1 MLVAYVILSL
11 IIGII
16 DVCRATAQE
25 NELASY
31 PIGDIGEY
39 IVPKPI
45 LGVHNFI
52 FLPSWLVIGLVVLWN
67 RIFNR

>member
-1 MLVAYVILSL
+1 MLKSYVILSL

-31 PIGDIGEY
+31 LVGDIGEY

-45 LGVHNFI
+45 WGVHNFI
-52 FLPSWLVIGLVVLWN
+52 FLPNWLVMSFVVLWN
-67 RIFNR
+67 RISNH

>member
-1 MLVAYVILSL
+1 MLKAYVILSL

-16 DVCRATAQE
+16 DVIRATAQD

-52 FLPSWLVIGLVVLWN
+52 FLPSWLVIGIVVLWN

>member
-1 MLVAYVILSL
+1 MLKAYVILSL

-16 DVCRATAQE
+16 DVISATVQD

-39 IVPKPI
+39 VEPKQI
-45 LGVHNFI
+45 LGIHNFI
-52 FLPSWLVIGLVVLWN
+52 FLPSWIVLGVVILIN
-67 RIFNR
+67 RIINR

>member
-16 DVCRATAQE
+16 DVIRATAQD

-31 PIGDIGEY
+31 PIGDIGYYVE
-39 IVPKPI
+39 PKPI

>member
-1 MLVAYVILSL
+1 MLKAYVILSL

-31 PIGDIGEY
+31 HIGDIGEY
-39 IVPKPI
+39 IEPKPI